1 MWRGRPR
8 PRNADTVQRSR
19 RLLFLSPM
27 PRSLNPELRRA
38 VSERLRFYNE
48 LGIYDFY
55 RRDVPGAEIAA
66 LAGLQDRDNQPE
78 SGDEMSPRKSAA
90 VAKPVAVEESVF
102 QVIVQ
107 RPEQGVGDPAK
118 ALKMIREDLGDCTRC
133 ALHKQGRKQI
143 VFGVG
148 NPNAE
153 LLFVGEGPGA
163 DEDEQGEP
171 FVGRSGQ
178 LLTNMIKAMGLTRE
192 QVYIA
197 NIVKCR
203 PPGNRQPERDEC
215 ATCSPFLMRQI
226 AAVKPKVI
234 VALGATAAKT
244 LLAMNASMM
253 QLRGRF
259 YDFRP
264 AGVRSNDPNW
274 DGCKLA
280 VTYHPAFLLR
290 DPRQK
295 GEAWKDLQMVMK
307 ELGLKAPGKA
317 E

>member
-1 MWRGRPR
+1 
-8 PRNADTVQRSR
+8 
-19 RLLFLSPM
+19 M
-27 PRSLNPELRRA
+27 PRTLDPELRRA
-38 VSERLRFYNE
+38 LTDRVRYYNE

-55 RRDVPGAEIAA
+55 RREPSAGSDRDGMTVAVVAA
-66 LAGLQDRDNQPE
+66 LGIPLE
-78 SGDEMSPRKSAA
+78 SGEKMSARKAAA
-90 VAKPVAVEESVF
+90 VAVSGVVDENIFEVLAPK
-102 QVIVQ
+102 
-107 RPEQGVGDPAK
+107 PEQKVSDPVK
-118 ALKMIREDLGDCTRC
+118 ALKIIREDLGDCTRC
-133 ALHKQGRKQI
+133 VLHKQGRKQI

-153 LLFVGEGPGA
+153 LMFVGEGPGA

-203 PPGNRQPERDEC
+203 PPGNRAPEREEC
-215 ATCSPFLMRQI
+215 ETCSPFLMRQI
-226 AAVKPKVI
+226 AAIKPEVV

-244 LLAMNASMM
+244 LLAMNSSMI

-259 YDFRP
+259 YDFKP
-264 AGVRSNDPNW
+264 AGVKMNDRGNDPVW

-307 ELGLKAPGKA
+307 ELGLKAPAKTT
-317 E
+317 